1 MAAQAIL
8 PRIIFLE
15 GTWKAVL
22 YDQTEPFSKSL
33 LADYVSS
40 DVIDSLPEYTTLK
53 GVLLACH
60 TLEAFE
66 ESYIKSFVGLM
77 KSWNRLAPESRQG
90 IMQYLQECDLQAN
103 GNLRRHLQ
111 PHKDDAVALTIRWDI
126 ADRLYTIIH
135 EKASKACQGIGLEL
149 LQPRGVPQQKG
160 DFRTLVQRGQAMLLA
175 LLRERI
181 IIDKVA
187 VLVAVGHDTPV
198 VKNKLMNN
206 LNRAYIEN
214 LDAFRAGLMHWAL
227 NNLHAFSA
235 VQLFKDV
242 QLAKALTPIQESIL
256 REHMEALISPFMQ
269 EFERMSAGMDET
281 SPDPATY
288 DKIRRFF
295 DSSATL
301 H

>member
-1 MAAQAIL
+1 ML
-8 PRIIFLE
+8 FR
-15 GTWKAVL
+15 
-22 YDQTEPFSKSL
+22 S
-33 LADYVSS
+33 
-40 DVIDSLPEYTTLK
+40 
-53 GVLLACH
+53 
-60 TLEAFE
+60 
-66 ESYIKSFVGLM
+66 
-77 KSWNRLAPESRQG
+77 
-90 IMQYLQECDLQAN
+90 
-103 GNLRRHLQ
+103 
-111 PHKDDAVALTIRWDI
+111 
-126 ADRLYTIIH
+126 
-135 EKASKACQGIGLEL
+135 
-149 LQPRGVPQQKG
+149 GVPQQKG